1 MKNSKSLKGIIIMLS
16 LFVLVLFV
24 AQYFVYRD
32 IKIKNQKISVLE
44 RDLSLQENRQEYLIS
59 TEKLI
64 NTMSSDLEKI
74 DNSILA
80 SDGEVSFINSLED
93 LAEKNNLKLEP
104 EFLGSD
110 ENDASLKNTNIKT
123 FVIRAK
129 ITGSW
134 VDTYTFISELESNP
148 IKIKINKLALSNVSA
163 DSGVDVKK
171 FGQKWQSI
179 FEIVVLKYK

>member
-1 MKNSKSLKGIIIMLS
+1 MKNSKSLKGIVIMLS

-32 IKIKNQKISVLE
+32 IRIKNQKISVLE
-44 RDLSLQENRQEYLIS
+44 RDLSLQENRQEYLIAM
-59 TEKLI
+59 EKQI
-64 NTMSSDLEKI
+64 NSMSADLEKI
-74 DNSILA
+74 DNSILSA
-80 SDGEVSFINSLED
+80 DGEVGFINSLED
-93 LAEKNNLKLEP
+93 LAAKNKLKFEP

-110 ENDASLKNTNIKT
+110 ENDPTLKNTNIKT
-123 FVIRAK
+123 FTIRAK
-129 ITGSW
+129 VTGSW
-134 VDTYTFISELESNP
+134 IDTYTFISELESNP